1 MKRFGPAFVNGV
13 PAPFATARE
22 VAWKNTVREQMLAI
36 WQGGYIEEPCQV
48 SLRFVLL
55 PDKANVTD
63 LDNLLKPCIDAL
75 GSVLF
80 RPARQGHQVIWNA
93 DDHWIYRFVA
103 TKEAAVTPEDCG
115 VEIVVESYQPES
127 AHSV

>member
-1 MKRFGPAFVNGV
+1 MERFGPVFVSGI

-22 VAWKNTVREQMLAI
+22 VDWKNEIRKQMLKV
-36 WQGGYIEEPCQV
+36 WGRGFLEEPCQT
-48 SLRFVLL
+48 SLRFLLL
-55 PDKANVTD
+55 PDKAATTD

-80 RPARQGHQVIWNA
+80 KPARQGHRSIWNA

-103 TKEAAVTPEDCG
+103 TKEPAQSAENCG
-115 VEIVVESYQPES
+115 VEITVEELQPE
-127 AHSV
+127 AKRV